1 MGMKVDEPIYYR
13 KGDLRR
19 MLLVLG
25 AIDAIRDATLVKVAT
40 RTGLDKKT
48 VSNLIHQAAEQAHVC
63 IEKAGPVYAITDW
76 GPIIKRTGAK
86 KALTGAL
93 NAPNMVALKPD

>member
-1 MGMKVDEPIYYR
+1 MASLPPSYP

-19 MLLVLG
+19 MLVVLG
-25 AIDAIRDATLVKVAT
+25 AIDDGDNTLVRIVA

-48 VSNLIHQAAEQAHVC
+48 ITSLIDQARDQAVVGLSKTGAVYT
-63 IEKAGPVYAITDW
+63 IEAWGPVLKKD
-76 GPIIKRTGAK
+76 GAK

-93 NAPNMVALKPD
+93 NAPII